1 MLYHGVMARLGT
13 WLLPAWAAGAILAA
27 PAFPAE
33 QEGKGGLPEVVED
46 ARLDEVRPELEGLF
60 AEVDEEGLPLE
71 IFTAKVR
78 EGLVKKVAPQK
89 IASALEKLLITA
101 KQASGLLEESGREPA
116 PGLVRF
122 MTELLGMGVGKQD
135 AVRFLEGFAKADPK
149 TLEKGLI
156 VALMMVEKGAG
167 GPEAVD
173 GVLGIYGKDGSKGL
187 DAWMKSASSKGGKSG
202 KKKPDSK
209 KDKPGKGKPAPHG
222 DAKGPGKSPG
232 PHGK

>member
-1 MLYHGVMARLGT
+1 
-13 WLLPAWAAGAILAA
+13 
-27 PAFPAE
+27 
-33 QEGKGGLPEVVED
+33 
-46 ARLDEVRPELEGLF
+46 
-60 AEVDEEGLPLE
+60 
-71 IFTAKVR
+71 
-78 EGLVKKVAPQK
+78 
-89 IASALEKLLITA
+89 
-101 KQASGLLEESGREPA
+101 
-116 PGLVRF
+116 
-122 MTELLGMGVGKQD
+122 
-135 AVRFLEGFAKADPK
+135 
-149 TLEKGLI
+149 
-156 VALMMVEKGAG
+156 MMVEKGAG